1 MPTCL
6 RFSGVAPSLAFNME
20 NDFAGSR
27 CLPMLEQEDTLVT
40 AQKQVAIADRDG
52 KVRLRQRAFDVGR
65 HVVSAFSDVPVKR
78 SVFRCLR
85 CEEIFQIAQHVQVI
99 VFLNEKG
106 GGGLDSNIKCNG

>member
-1 MPTCL
+1 
-6 RFSGVAPSLAFNME
+6 
-20 NDFAGSR
+20 
-27 CLPMLEQEDTLVT
+27 
-40 AQKQVAIADRDG
+40 
-52 KVRLRQRAFDVGR
+52 
-65 HVVSAFSDVPVKR
+65 VPVKR